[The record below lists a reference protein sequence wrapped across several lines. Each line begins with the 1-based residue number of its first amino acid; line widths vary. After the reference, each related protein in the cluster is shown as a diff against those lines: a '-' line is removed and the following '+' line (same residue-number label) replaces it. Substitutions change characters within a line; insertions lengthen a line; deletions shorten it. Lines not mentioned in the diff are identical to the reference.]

1 MRIFFKVKLQWN
13 IICIQKHNHRNFV
26 NFANPEIFNILFLKQ
41 SPICGYLLL
50 LNPKLGLYYP
60 AAV

>member
-41 SPICGYLLL
+41 
-50 LNPKLGLYYP
+50 
-60 AAV
+60 